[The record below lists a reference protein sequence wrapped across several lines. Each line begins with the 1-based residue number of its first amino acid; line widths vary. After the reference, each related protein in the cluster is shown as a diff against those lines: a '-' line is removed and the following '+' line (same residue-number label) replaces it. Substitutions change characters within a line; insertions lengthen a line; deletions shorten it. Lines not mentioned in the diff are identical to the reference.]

1 MFENIVRKARPEE
14 IHFYEKILY
23 PLQDDIFLPGLVF
36 LLKWECIS
44 LPVSGLGANTRGSS
58 LHIRRSQSKTGNE
71 KIAGARAPAELK
83 RRST

>member
-44 LPVSGLGANTRGSS
+44 LPVSGLGANT
-58 LHIRRSQSKTGNE
+58 
-71 KIAGARAPAELK
+71 
-83 RRST
+83 